1 MLPTQRPDR
10 AVVTELIQS
19 NLPLKVCLK
28 VANTINAQI
37 VLDEPG
43 AESLLCDFGK
53 GPGTRRDYSSCKP
66 ISRLRSTRARL
77 RFSAAHVRS

>member
-1 MLPTQRPDR
+1 
-10 AVVTELIQS
+10 VVTELIQS

-53 GPGTRRDYSSCKP
+53 RPCTRRDYSSANRFPGCAQP
-66 ISRLRSTRARL
+66 ALGCA
-77 RFSAAHVRS
+77 FSAAHVRS